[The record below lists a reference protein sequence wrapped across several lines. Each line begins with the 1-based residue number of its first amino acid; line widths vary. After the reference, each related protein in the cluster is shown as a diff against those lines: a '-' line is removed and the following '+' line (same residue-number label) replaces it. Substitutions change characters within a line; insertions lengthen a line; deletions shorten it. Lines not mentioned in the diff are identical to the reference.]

1 MSKKVN
7 DIRLLSEEEREAIA
21 HRKKI
26 ISIFTAVG
34 TAILSFVT
42 LFVLPEVLELWF
54 DTTAIETIS
63 ILLGL
68 TLMAL
73 AIWLVLCIFL
83 SRIRKEKDALEDK
96 DKPKIYNDVG
106 IDVKERCIKYVDVC
120 SISRAMNKKGLNIPL
135 KEDDKKRY
143 RIYPFD
149 DIKDEINDAQEIT
162 IICEQNNDLTDLDQ
176 ITNEYLIKKVKE
188 GLNINYLYVEKENRE
203 IDIEQM
209 KAKLLTVLEGA
220 KGNITFKE
228 IGDKTSF
235 IGNVLLSCNK
245 VILISKKGDKKGYY
259 SLGYLKYYSMQG
271 EEEIYYKMP
280 FCLLNSYSRFSD
292 EYNKKRI
299 LVLKHKGSEGF
310 KEFVF
315 KPLMSYSHYQSLLD
329 INNKVIDEKIS
340 NDIFTAPTKEEIL
353 ESLDKDIVYGVFHH
367 QKLIAFSIL
376 ILDRNSERDLSN
388 YLPKYK
394 KDVCA
399 SFDNVEVLKEYRG
412 YGIEKELIN
421 IAKEEA
427 INNNKTH
434 LIAVVSKNNQ
444 ASIKS
449 FIHCGFEIAK
459 SDIPIYG
466 STRELVKI
474 DL

>member
-1 MSKKVN
+1 MSKKVK
-7 DIRLLSEEEREAIA
+7 DLRLLSEEEREAIA

-34 TAILSFVT
+34 TAILSFVV

-54 DTTAIETIS
+54 DTNAIETIA

-68 TLMAL
+68 TVMAL

-120 SISRAMNKKGLNIPL
+120 SISRAMNKSGLNIPL
-135 KEDDKKRY
+135 SEDDKEMY
-143 RIYPFD
+143 RIYPFN
-149 DIKDEINDAQEIT
+149 DIKDEINHAQEIT
-162 IICEQNNDLTDLDQ
+162 IICEQNNDLTDLEQ
-176 ITNEYLIKKVKE
+176 QTNKLLLEKVKE

-209 KAKLLTVLEGA
+209 KAKLITILKGA
-220 KGNITFKE
+220 KGHISFKE

-245 VILISKKGDKKGYY
+245 IILISRKGDKKGYY

-280 FCLLNSYSRFSD
+280 FCLLNSYARFSD
-292 EYNKKRI
+292 ECNKKKT

-315 KPLMSYSHYQSLLD
+315 KPLTTYSHYQSLVK
-329 INNKVIDEKIS
+329 INNEVIDENIS
-340 NDIFTAPTKEEIL
+340 NDIFTAPRNEEIL

-367 QKLIAFSIL
+367 QKLVAFSIL

-394 KDVCA
+394 KETCA
-399 SFDNVEVLKEYRG
+399 SFDNVEVKKEYRG

-427 INNNKTH
+427 KNNNRAH
-434 LIAVVSKNNQ
+434 LIAVVSKDNQ

-449 FIHCGFEIAK
+449 FKHCGFEVIE
-459 SDIPIYG
+459 SNIPIYG